1 MIMDRSVIRHRLA
14 SLCLA
19 AAASLPRGGCVAGE
33 LAAGPL
39 GSISARRLMPR
50 RA

>member
-1 MIMDRSVIRHRLA
+1 MDQRRIRHRLA
-14 SLCLA
+14 SLFLA
-19 AAASLPRGGCVAGE
+19 AAASLLLRGCVAGE

-39 GSISARRLMPR
+39 GAISPRRLMPR